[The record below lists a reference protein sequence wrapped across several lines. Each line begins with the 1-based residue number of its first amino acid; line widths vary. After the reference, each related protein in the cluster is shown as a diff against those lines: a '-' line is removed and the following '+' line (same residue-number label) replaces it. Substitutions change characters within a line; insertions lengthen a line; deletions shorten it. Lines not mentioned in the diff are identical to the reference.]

1 MYVNSSETRPVWKK
15 YFAIADLRF
24 LHFAGSI
31 KTLKLVMFL
40 FCTDLTVVKLAASH
54 SVRNGL

>member
-1 MYVNSSETRPVWKK
+1 MYVSSSETRPVWKK
-15 YFAIADLRF
+15 FFAIADLRF

-40 FCTDLTVVKLAASH
+40 FCTDLTVC
-54 SVRNGL
+54 R